1 MAHQRILSRKC
12 KDNLQNGKNIF
23 GSHVSKFNV
32 QNRVNSHN
40 SVTKDNPMKK
50 DNFKRLFSKKDIQMA
65 DKHMKRCSISLVNM
79 EMQIKIIMTFYFTCT
94 WMTITKKKQ
103 KITSVDEDEKSDP
116 SNIVGKNVKWC
127 CHYQKQLV
135 VSEKAKHRI
144 SI

>member
-1 MAHQRILSRKC
+1 
-12 KDNLQNGKNIF
+12 
-23 GSHVSKFNV
+23 
-32 QNRVNSHN
+32 
-40 SVTKDNPMKK
+40 
-50 DNFKRLFSKKDIQMA
+50 
-65 DKHMKRCSISLVNM
+65 
-79 EMQIKIIMTFYFTCT
+79 MQIKIIMTFHFTCT